1 MFNYTLKRLLLM
13 IPTLLGILLI
23 NFVIVQAAPGGPVE
37 QMIAT
42 LTGADGGGVT
52 TRFSGGGSD
61 MAASGPTIGKSA
73 QSSNANSSYR
83 GAQGLDPELITRIE
97 QYYGFDKPAYQRFI
111 EMVWNYL
118 QFDFGD
124 SFFKSQSVSGL
135 IWEKLPVSI
144 SLGLWTTLIVY
155 AISIP
160 LGIKK
165 AVTDGSRFDVWTSA
179 VISVGY
185 AIPGFLL
192 AILLIVLFAGGSYWS
207 IFPLRGLTSP
217 NWDEMS
223 VAAKIMDYF
232 WHLALPV
239 FAMVIGGFASL
250 TLLVKNSFIDQISQ
264 QYVLTARAKGL
275 SQNRV
280 LYGHVFRNAMLI
292 VVAGL
297 PSALIGILFT
307 SAMLIEV
314 IFSLDGLG
322 LLGFEAVIQRDYPVV
337 FGTLYIFTLI
347 GLITNLIGDLVYV
360 WIDPRIDFER
370 REV

>member
-42 LTGADGGGVT
+42 ITGADQGGAT
-52 TRFSGGGSD
+52 ARFSGGGSD
-61 MAASGPTIGKSA
+61 MAAGGSTIGQSA
-73 QSSNANSSYR
+73 QNSNSNSSYR
-83 GAQGLDPELITRIE
+83 GAQGLDPELIARIE
-97 QYYGFDKPAYQRFI
+97 KYYGFDKPAYQRFF
-111 EMVWNYL
+111 EMVGNYL
-118 QFDFGD
+118 QFDFGE
-124 SFFKSQSVSGL
+124 SFFKSQSVSSL
-135 IWEKLPVSI
+135 IVEKLPVSI

-207 IFPLRGLTSP
+207 VFPLRGLTSSG
-217 NWDEMS
+217 WDEMS
-223 VAAKIMDYF
+223 FGAKMIDYF

-337 FGTLYIFTLI
+337 FGTLFIFTLL